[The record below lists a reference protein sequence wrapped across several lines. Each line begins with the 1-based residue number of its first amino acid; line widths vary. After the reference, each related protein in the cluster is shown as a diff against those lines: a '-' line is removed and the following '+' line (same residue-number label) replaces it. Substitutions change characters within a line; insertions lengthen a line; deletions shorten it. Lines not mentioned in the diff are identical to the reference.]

1 MANRFFPNY
10 PSYIITSRFGQRIH
24 PVTKVKKTHNGI
36 DLVATKDGKTGQ
48 VDKIKAHTG
57 GTVSAVGY
65 DASAGNF
72 VQIKVASDT
81 VMVYYHLRDKSTL
94 KVGETVKTGQIIG
107 IMGKTGNVTGAHL
120 HWGIKK
126 GGTWIDPAPYLDK
139 DYPTATATAKTE
151 ADTVAVDL
159 PVLKRGDKNDAV
171 EALQLLLIGKGYK
184 MTGPDGKVYGADGS
198 FGGATERAVEKYQ
211 ADHKL
216 TADGVVGRATWSSLI
231 GG

>member
-1 MANRFFPNY
+1 MSNRFFANY
-10 PSYIITSRFGQRIH
+10 PSYIVTSRFGQRVH
-24 PVTKVKKTHNGI
+24 PVTGVKKMHNGI

-65 DASAGNF
+65 DNSAGNF

-81 VMVYYHLRDKSTL
+81 VMVYYHMRDKSTL
-94 KVGETVKTGQIIG
+94 KVGETVKTGDIIG
-107 IMGKTGNVTGAHL
+107 TMGKTGNVTGAHL

-126 GGTWIDPAPYLDK
+126 GGAWIDPTPYLDK
-139 DYPTATATAKTE
+139 DYPTTKTE
-151 ADTVAVDL
+151 TVALDL
-159 PVLKRGDKNDAV
+159 PVLRRGAKDEAV
-171 EALQLLLIGKGYK
+171 KSLQLLLIGKGYK

-198 FGGATERAVEKYQ
+198 FGGATERSVEKYQ

-216 TADGVVGRATWSSLI
+216 TADGAVGRATWSSLL
-231 GG
+231 GV